1 MDSLGA
7 FVLELPE
14 TNRGLVLYNFAV
26 DFVRFTVVSLVE
38 ADVCCWPYIGL
49 SKARSK
55 LSIEPAIDWPS
66 YTSCSSSLLLYRTPP
81 NVFVNDLDG
90 KLKKNNLIL

>member
-1 MDSLGA
+1 MDFLGA

-26 DFVRFTVVSLVE
+26 DFVRFTVVSPVLVE
-38 ADVCCWPYIGL
+38 ADVCWPYIGL

-55 LSIEPAIDWPS
+55 LRIEPAIDWPS
-66 YTSCSSSLLLYRTPP
+66 YTSCSSSLLLYLTPP

-90 KLKKNNLIL
+90 KLEKII